1 VTFRGISTDQIT
13 ARNGVEVLS
22 NSSSTLTATIMR
34 NGVSAN
40 VNFINGNCGQYSY
53 TCKANSFTETLPYAG
68 FSPTTWT
75 RS

>member
-1 VTFRGISTDQIT
+1 
-13 ARNGVEVLS
+13 
-22 NSSSTLTATIMR
+22 MR